1 MEPRKCY
8 RKINDPKERLR
19 IVLASLQPG
28 VNKSELCR
36 QEGIYLQQLVHWTQE
51 ALKGAENNLKRQP
64 RKARERDLE
73 KEYLKRENDHLKEL
87 LLEHTKEISVLKK
100 TRVHNEIPG
109 QITYALYSGR
119 KIGYYPAWSL

>member
-19 IVLASLQPG
+19 IVLASLQAG

-51 ALKGAENNLKRQP
+51 ALKGAENSLKRRP

-73 KEYLKRENDHLKEL
+73 KEYLKRENEHLKEL

-100 TRVHNEIPG
+100 NTN
-109 QITYALYSGR
+109 T
-119 KIGYYPAWSL
+119 